1 MTQGTGTCLLG
12 GLFRKWRY
20 AGRDESLIP
29 LSINGSPIP
38 DHIQHAIH
46 ISNTAVPDLEKLLQG
61 PDIPSC
67 TVDSAAKIRKGHIV
81 PPPPTDT
88 PVPVEVINGEEH
100 GSPIDPA
107 DLPKGPFF
115 EEAVNSGVY
124 PVQSTVLLKYRK
136 ATLSCPH
143 PPKHLCQLKS
153 LPFSHLERP
162 PNVDPTMVATRL
174 QRLLIPSI
182 MPVGLDVHQIIN
194 ERDRFIEARIQQH
207 IKELEEIPATIGDG
221 SFDSLADVILSPH
234 KQEPPNDNQRLSA
247 LSPHEKLCAMI
258 ELNSLSLSNIVSCVS
273 EENGMLSTD
282 GTR

>member
-12 GLFRKWRY
+12 GLFRKWHY

-115 EEAVNSGVY
+115 EEAVNSAVNSGVY
-124 PVQSTVLLKYRK
+124 PYNAFR
-136 ATLSCPH
+136 
-143 PPKHLCQLKS
+143 

-194 ERDRFIEARIQQH
+194 ERDRFIEARIQQR